1 MADVSES
8 VQNLLDKVT
17 PAKRRRDAETLLELM
32 ARATGE
38 SPQVYYGTG
47 IGYGHTTTSTR
58 AAAKVP
64 QQQVSHHAREPPLSI
79 WWTVLAGTRS
89 SSSS

>member
-8 VQNLLDKVT
+8 VQSLLDRVT

-47 IGYGHTTTSTR
+47 IGYGQYHYKYKSGREGDT
-58 AAAKVP
+58 AAA
-64 QQQVSHHAREPPLSI
+64 
-79 WWTVLAGTRS
+79 GTSRI
-89 SSSS
+89 